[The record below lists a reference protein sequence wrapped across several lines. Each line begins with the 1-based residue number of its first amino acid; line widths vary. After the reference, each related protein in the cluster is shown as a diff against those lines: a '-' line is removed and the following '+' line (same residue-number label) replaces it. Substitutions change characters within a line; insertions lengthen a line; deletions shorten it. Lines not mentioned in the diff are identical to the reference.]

1 MTFQAQSRQL
11 RDCLG
16 VVFFLSII
24 SPEKQMTN
32 ES

>member
-1 MTFQAQSRQL
+1 MTFQAQSQQL
-11 RDCLG
+11 RDCLEVG
-16 VVFFLSII
+16 FFFSII